1 MAYIDTQLKI
11 DEIAPGE
18 SRLLEIGE
26 LPVGLF
32 RTPEGIFALKNV
44 CPHRGAPLHDGFV
57 QDGQVTC
64 PWHQWQFGLA
74 DGKCRNIPGPRVA
87 AYPVEVRDG
96 TVWIDLQE

>member
-18 SRLLEIGE
+18 SRFVEIGE
-26 LPVGLF
+26 FPVGLF
-32 RTPEGIFALKNV
+32 RTAEGVFALNNI

-57 QDGQVTC
+57 QNGQVTC

-74 DGKCRNIPGPRVA
+74 DGVCRNIKGPRVA
-87 AYPVEVRDG
+87 AYPVEIRDG
-96 TVWIDLQE
+96 TVWVDLE